1 MANAN
6 TQQPAKKRGK
16 ISTYFR
22 EVKSELK
29 KVSWP
34 TFGKVVSQTG
44 VVLAVT
50 LIFTVVL
57 FGFDSLLGFLFNLLI
72 GA

>member
-6 TQQPAKKRGK
+6 TQQPVKKRGK
-16 ISTYFR
+16 VSSYFR

-44 VVLAVT
+44 IVLAVT
-50 LIFTVVL
+50 FIFTVVL

-72 GA
+72 G